1 MMWENI
7 HIKRLVSSFLP
18 EDTKNIIVLLTGARQ
33 TGKTTLLK
41 KRYSNL
47 PYYNLDAIE
56 YREQL
61 KGISSFSWVSEVGEA
76 VIDEIQKEPALLD
89 KIKYSFDDGSLKFTA
104 LSGSARLLL
113 LRQIRETLTG
123 RVTLQE
129 LFPFMI
135 NELMNFDLSAY
146 EPVLL
151 HKLLDTVDPE
161 KHLEGIKTVLLGE
174 LWDKVFRTEEYLMKW
189 GGMPALIHISSES
202 EKQQWLQ
209 DYSVTY
215 LERDLN
221 DLARISDLLPFH
233 KFQQITS
240 LRAGNLLSYSEIARD
255 AGIGIETAR
264 RYLEYLRISYQT
276 ILIQP
281 YRKNLTSSLVKTP
294 KVYWLDNGLLRQ
306 ISGLGFS
313 FSDGRLFENYFAA
326 ELYKYTKSVKKN
338 ISLSF
343 YRTRSGME
351 VDFCLES
358 AKGLIAIEVKN
369 RSTVVKSDI
378 SGLKKIRD
386 AAGQEFR
393 IGLLA
398 YRGNAIKKLSDR
410 IWAIPSCRLLI
421 Q

>member
-174 LWDKVFRTEEYLMKW
+174 LWDKVFRT
-189 GGMPALIHISSES
+189 
-202 EKQQWLQ
+202 
-209 DYSVTY
+209 
-215 LERDLN
+215 
-221 DLARISDLLPFH
+221 
-233 KFQQITS
+233 
-240 LRAGNLLSYSEIARD
+240 
-255 AGIGIETAR
+255 
-264 RYLEYLRISYQT
+264 
-276 ILIQP
+276 
-281 YRKNLTSSLVKTP
+281 
-294 KVYWLDNGLLRQ
+294 
-306 ISGLGFS
+306 
-313 FSDGRLFENYFAA
+313 
-326 ELYKYTKSVKKN
+326 
-338 ISLSF
+338 
-343 YRTRSGME
+343 
-351 VDFCLES
+351 
-358 AKGLIAIEVKN
+358 
-369 RSTVVKSDI
+369 
-378 SGLKKIRD
+378 
-386 AAGQEFR
+386 
-393 IGLLA
+393 
-398 YRGNAIKKLSDR
+398 
-410 IWAIPSCRLLI
+410 
-421 Q
+421 

>member
-1 MMWENI
+1 MWENI
-7 HIKRLVSSFLP
+7 HINRLAYSFLP
-18 EDTKNIIVLLTGARQ
+18 DDTKNIIVLLTGARQ

-41 KRYSNL
+41 KRYSRL

-61 KGISSFSWVSEVGEA
+61 KDISSFSWVNEVGEA
-76 VIDEIQKEPALLD
+76 VIDEIQKEPGLLD
-89 KIKYSFDDGSLKFTA
+89 KIKYSFDDGSLRFSA

-123 RVTLQE
+123 RVTVQE
-129 LFPFMI
+129 LFPLIM
-135 NELMNFDLSAY
+135 NELMNFDSSAY

-151 HKLLDTVDPE
+151 HRLFDTPDPE
-161 KHLEGIKTVLLGE
+161 KYLASLNSVLLGM
-174 LWDKVFRTEEYLMKW
+174 LWDKAFRTEEYLMKW
-189 GGMPALIHISSES
+189 GGMPALLHISGES
-202 EKQQWLQ
+202 EKQRWLQ

-221 DLARISDLLPFH
+221 DLARISDLMPFH
-233 KFQQITS
+233 KFQQIAS

-264 RYLEYLRISYQT
+264 RYLEYLRISYQA

-313 FSDGRLFENYFAA
+313 LSDGRLYENYFAA
-326 ELYKYTKSVKKN
+326 ELYKYIKSVRKN
-338 ISLSF
+338 ITLSF

-358 AKGLIAIEVKN
+358 ANKLIAIEVKD
-369 RSTVVKSDI
+369 RSTVVRTDI
-378 SGLKKIRD
+378 TGLKKIRD
-386 AAGQEFR
+386 AAGRDFR

-410 IWAIPSCRLLI
+410 IWAVPSCRLFI